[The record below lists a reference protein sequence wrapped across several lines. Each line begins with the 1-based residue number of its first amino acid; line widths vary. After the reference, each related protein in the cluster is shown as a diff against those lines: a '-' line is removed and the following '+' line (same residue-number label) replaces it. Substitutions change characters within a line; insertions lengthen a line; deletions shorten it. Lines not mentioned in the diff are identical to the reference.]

1 MAMANPAQLLLLADH
16 IKLSLLERQRAVS
29 LNLSPNSQ
37 DGQISRSLE
46 SLSSGIDALDAQL
59 SQNPDESVTRRT
71 STTTTASTLPAPW
84 HRLSS
89 PTLPPVMHTPYV
101 PRKPPPRPSLQDQ
114 VSRLRAQYDDLSAQF
129 STTGGD
135 SAAATLSS
143 PNDPALSADFA
154 AASSQKPAR
163 TTNKKAVRFTDAD
176 DDDDDVNR
184 AALFPYRDDPDE
196 ERADHSE
203 LSNQQIH
210 EYHQQVISQQD
221 EQLDRLGE
229 SIGRQRELSIQIGD
243 ELEGHVLLLD
253 EVDEGV
259 DRHQSQLDRAGK
271 RLAKVGRRARENW
284 SMTLIVVLIVI
295 LVLLIV
301 ITK

>member
-1 MAMANPAQLLLLADH
+1 MATANPAQLFLLADH

-59 SQNPDESVTRRT
+59 SQNPDES
-71 STTTTASTLPAPW
+71 
-84 HRLSS
+84 
-89 PTLPPVMHTPYV
+89 
-101 PRKPPPRPSLQDQ
+101 LQDQ
-114 VSRLRAQYDDLSAQF
+114 ASRLRSQYDDLTTQLR
-129 STTGGD
+129 TTG
-135 SAAATLSS
+135 AAVAANSSLSS
-143 PNDPALSADFA
+143 PNDPSLSADFA
-154 AASSQKPAR
+154 AATTAPAAR
-163 TTNKKAVRFTDAD
+163 SGNAPKKAVRFTDASSD
-176 DDDDDVNR
+176 DSYDAEANANR

-196 ERADHSE
+196 DSVPDQSG
-203 LSNQQIH
+203 LDNQQIH
-210 EYHQQVISQQD
+210 AYHRQVIEQQD

-243 ELEGHVLLLD
+243 ELEGHVMLLD
-253 EVDEGV
+253 EVDESV

-271 RLAKVGRRARENW
+271 RLQRVGRRARENW

-295 LVLLIV
+295 LVLLII

>member
-1 MAMANPAQLLLLADH
+1 MATANPAQLFLLADH

-59 SQNPDESVTRRT
+59 SQNPDESVSHSPSAST
-71 STTTTASTLPAPW
+71 ST
-84 HRLSS
+84 
-89 PTLPPVMHTPYV
+89 
-101 PRKPPPRPSLQDQ
+101 PSLQDQ
-114 VSRLRAQYDDLSAQF
+114 ASRLRSQYDDLTTQF
-129 STTGGD
+129 RTTG
-135 SAAATLSS
+135 AAVAANSSLSS
-143 PNDPALSADFA
+143 PNNPSLSADFA
-154 AASSQKPAR
+154 AATTAPAAR
-163 TTNKKAVRFTDAD
+163 SGNAPKKAVRFTDASSD
-176 DDDDDVNR
+176 DSYDAEANANR

-196 ERADHSE
+196 DSVPDQSG
-203 LSNQQIH
+203 LDNQQIH
-210 EYHQQVISQQD
+210 AYHRQVIEQQD

-243 ELEGHVLLLD
+243 ELEGHVMLLD
-253 EVDEGV
+253 EVDESV

-271 RLAKVGRRARENW
+271 RLQRVGRRARENW

-295 LVLLIV
+295 LVLLII

>member
-59 SQNPDESVTRRT
+59 SQNPDES
-71 STTTTASTLPAPW
+71 
-84 HRLSS
+84 
-89 PTLPPVMHTPYV
+89 
-101 PRKPPPRPSLQDQ
+101 LQDQ

-135 SAAATLSS
+135 SSAATLSS

-154 AASSQKPAR
+154 AASSQQPAR
-163 TTNKKAVRFTDAD
+163 TAKKAVRFTDAD

-196 ERADHSE
+196 EQGADHSG

-253 EVDEGV
+253 DVDEGV